1 MTYKPSLIPLTSL
14 QRMKTSVPTSIR
26 AIEILGIV
34 GIAFWIVI
42 IIRGLLEGAGNT
54 FTTLVVGLM
63 LGGAHAVVA
72 LGARHQSVAYVYAI
86 GFIFVG
92 DSILA
97 IFVDVRALTLVAFT
111 IVLAALAASNS
122 ARRWLR
128 STSHS
133 T

>member
-1 MTYKPSLIPLTSL
+1 
-14 QRMKTSVPTSIR
+14 MKTSVPTSIR
-26 AIEILGIV
+26 AIEILGII

-42 IIRGLLEGAGNT
+42 IIRGLLEGAGHT

-72 LGARHQSVAYVYAI
+72 LGARRQSVAYVYAI

-111 IVLAALAASNS
+111 LVLAALAASNS

>member
-1 MTYKPSLIPLTSL
+1 
-14 QRMKTSVPTSIR
+14 MKTSMPTSIR
-26 AIEILGIV
+26 AIEILGIGGV
-34 GIAFWIVI
+34 AFWIVT
-42 IIRGLLEGAGNT
+42 IIRGSLEGAGNH
-54 FTTLVVGLM
+54 FTTLIVGLM

-92 DSILA
+92 DLVLA

-128 STSHS
+128 GTSHS

>member
-1 MTYKPSLIPLTSL
+1 
-14 QRMKTSVPTSIR
+14 MKTSMPTSIR
-26 AIEILGIV
+26 AIEILGIGGV
-34 GIAFWIVI
+34 AFWVVT
-42 IIRGLLEGAGNT
+42 IIRGLLEGASNT
-54 FTTLVVGLM
+54 LTTLVVGLM

-92 DSILA
+92 DLLLA

-111 IVLAALAASNS
+111 IVLATLAASNS

-128 STSHS
+128 GSSLST
-133 T
+133 